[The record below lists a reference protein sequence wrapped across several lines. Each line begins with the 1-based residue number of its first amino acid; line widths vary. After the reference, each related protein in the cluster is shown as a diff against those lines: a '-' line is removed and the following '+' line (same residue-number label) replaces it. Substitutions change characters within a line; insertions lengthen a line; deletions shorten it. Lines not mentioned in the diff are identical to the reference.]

1 MKRLVA
7 LLSAAILAVSPVQGQ
22 LSWVYASDDVVEVTD
37 GDAADAGSQDT
48 GGQDTT
54 LQGDEYEAAPAG
66 EDSGTAVNQPSDTG
80 TAGTDTNLYAD
91 DDNGG
96 EVPLN
101 SASAGEPEAVTD
113 SRSEMVVA
121 AESDTDESE
130 SYTVTY
136 DPNGGSWDEDGTDS
150 DSRTAAI
157 KKGNPADYYG
167 NPVRKGFAV
176 AGWSTDR
183 NAEEPEITALWQYV
197 PTGDVTLYAVW
208 KEAWTVTLDPNGGS
222 WDEDGTDS
230 DSRTAAIKKGNP
242 ADYYGNPVR
251 KGFAV
256 AGWSTERNAEEPEIT
271 ALWQY
276 VPTGDV
282 TLYAVWTEAWT
293 VTLDPN
299 GGSWPGNLTD
309 TEPSAIAI
317 AKGDR
322 LYFGYLL
329 YRKGYAVVGWS
340 TDKDAQEPEFSN
352 QGNYVPTGDVTLYAV
367 WKEAWTMTC
376 DPNGGYWY
384 GNVTETDPLS
394 FAVAKGKSYDDNLQP
409 DQNGSAIVGWST
421 DRNAEEPEIT
431 DLSQYVPT
439 GDVTLYAVWKEAWTV
454 TLDPNGGYWG
464 EESKT
469 GTIPFTVAKGDTA
482 SRYFHPDRSGLAFA
496 GWSTDRN
503 AKEPDIKDLK
513 TFVPASDVTLY
524 AVWKDAW
531 TITFYPNYETDN
543 DPYVV
548 EVMKG
553 CSVGDDLA
561 NRRAKENC
569 ICIGWSTDPNATE
582 PEIKA
587 EELIDYIPASDM
599 SLYAVLKEGWKIYF
613 DPTGGSWSMDDNK
626 EADYIYRGVLKGD
639 TIGEPPTPYRKGYS
653 LAGWSIDFNNFIA
666 KTPEISADEAA
677 SYIPTK
683 DLYLLATWTL
693 DTEKEPKVEYQ
704 THVQSIGWQNLVS
717 DGETAG
723 TTGQAL
729 QLEAIRI
736 KVEGGSSGGVKY
748 QTLVQQDGWNNWVS
762 DGADS
767 GTVGQSK
774 HLEAIRIRLKDDLEK
789 QYDVYYRVRA
799 EHFGWMDWAKDGEAA
814 GTSGYSYCLEGIQ
827 IRLVKKG
834 GEAPGS
840 TATPYRSMP
849 TVSYQTHVQS
859 QGWQE
864 EVSNGAVSGTVGKSL
879 RLEGI
884 KIRTSGSDVSGGITY
899 KTHVQTYGWQN
910 WVTDDALSGTTGES
924 KRLEAIQIKLTGELA
939 NEFDVYYRVH
949 AQHFGWMGW
958 AKNGASA
965 GTAGY
970 SYRLEGIQ
978 IQIVPKGGKA
988 PGSTATPYRAMPKIY
1003 YQTHV
1008 QKQGWQAEV
1017 SSGAISGTVGQS
1029 LRLEGIKIR
1038 TSGSDVSG
1046 GITYKTHVQTY
1057 GWQRWVADGA
1067 LSGTIGQSKRLEA
1080 IQMKLTGA
1088 LANEFDVY
1096 YRVHAQHFGWM
1107 GWAKNGA
1114 SAGTAGYA
1122 YRLEGIQIQLVPKGQ
1137 SAPSG
1142 GGRAFRQK

>member
-7 LLSAAILAVSPVQGQ
+7 LLSAAILAVSPFQGQ

-54 LQGDEYEAAPAG
+54 LQGDENEAAPAG
-66 EDSGTAVNQPSDTG
+66 EDSGTAVNRPSDTG

-197 PTGDVTLYAVW
+197 PTSDVTLYAVW
-208 KEAWTVTLDPNGGS
+208 K
-222 WDEDGTDS
+222 
-230 DSRTAAIKKGNP
+230 
-242 ADYYGNPVR
+242 
-251 KGFAV
+251 
-256 AGWSTERNAEEPEIT
+256 
-271 ALWQY
+271 
-276 VPTGDV
+276 
-282 TLYAVWTEAWT
+282 EAWT

-352 QGNYVPTGDVTLYAV
+352 QGN
-367 WKEAWTMTC
+367 
-376 DPNGGYWY
+376 
-384 GNVTETDPLS
+384 
-394 FAVAKGKSYDDNLQP
+394 
-409 DQNGSAIVGWST
+409 
-421 DRNAEEPEIT
+421 
-431 DLSQYVPT
+431 YVPT

-729 QLEAIRI
+729 QLDAIRI

-789 QYDVYYRVRA
+789 QYDVYYRVHA

>member
-1 MKRLVA
+1 M
-7 LLSAAILAVSPVQGQ
+7 
-22 LSWVYASDDVVEVTD
+22 
-37 GDAADAGSQDT
+37 
-48 GGQDTT
+48 
-54 LQGDEYEAAPAG
+54 
-66 EDSGTAVNQPSDTG
+66 
-80 TAGTDTNLYAD
+80 
-91 DDNGG
+91 
-96 EVPLN
+96 PLN

-176 AGWSTDR
+176 VGWSTDR

-197 PTGDVTLYAVW
+197 PTSDVTLYAVW
-208 KEAWTVTLDPNGGS
+208 TEAFTVTYDPNGGS

-242 ADYYGNPVR
+242 ADDYDNPVR

-256 AGWSTERNAEEPEIT
+256 AGWSTDRNAEEPEIT

-276 VPTGDV
+276 VPTSDV

-293 VTLDPN
+293 VTYDPNGGNWDEDSTESDPRTAAIKKGNPADDFGNPVRRGFAFAGWSTDWNAEEPEVTDLRQYVPTGDVTLYAVWKEAWTVTLDPN
-299 GGSWPGNLTD
+299 GGNWPGNLTD

-394 FAVAKGKSYDDNLQP
+394 FAIAKGKSYDDNLQP

-421 DRNAEEPEIT
+421 ERNAEEPEIT

>member
-197 PTGDVTLYAVW
+197 PTSDVTLYAVW
-208 KEAWTVTLDPNGGS
+208 KEAWTVTLDPNGG
-222 WDEDGTDS
+222 
-230 DSRTAAIKKGNP
+230 N
-242 ADYYGNPVR
+242 
-251 KGFAV
+251 
-256 AGWSTERNAEEPEIT
+256 
-271 ALWQY
+271 
-276 VPTGDV
+276 
-282 TLYAVWTEAWT
+282 
-293 VTLDPN
+293 
-299 GGSWPGNLTD
+299 WPGNLTD

-421 DRNAEEPEIT
+421 ERNAEEPEIT